1 VHQASALRRVL
12 TLSMSMGKV
21 AAWRRRG
28 GTRAAPR
35 ALALRPRHEQR
46 GVEEAMLDEAMLLY
60 AQVPAT

>member
-1 VHQASALRRVL
+1 
-12 TLSMSMGKV
+12 MGKV